1 MFSKTSHAKAIQV
14 PPVEWIEDRLIQI
27 QKLLEQNISQSAMVL
42 RKLLGPIE
50 LEPVLPETGRS
61 YYVAHTT
68 LETISIVDKR
78 FAPKSLDKS
87 ANQYIWRPQGDSNP
101 RRQRERL
108 VS

>member
-1 MFSKTSHAKAIQV
+1 
-14 PPVEWIEDRLIQI
+14 
-27 QKLLEQNISQSAMVL
+27 MVL

-50 LEPVLPETGRS
+50 LEPVFSDTGKS

-78 FAPKSLDKS
+78 IAPNPLEKG
-87 ANQYIWRPQGDSNP
+87 ANQYFWRPQGDSNP